1 MSTSPLVGFAG
12 RFDEDH
18 RHSAFAHG
26 ILRCRAD
33 RGFVDAVGEAD
44 RADGQ
49 TRERLGEEGLGPAI
63 ERLGVQDH
71 VARAYEGE
79 DRGRDRRHAGREQRA
94 LFGALVDGKPVLDD
108 LAVRVVEPRIDQA
121 CAHPLGRLA
130 PAGYVIEEV
139 LSVLRGLEDEGRRQE
154 DGRLDGAFRQLRI
167 VPVVQHQRFGMEH
180 VIADMGLRRKRFHHG
195 PPRFLE

>member
-1 MSTSPLVGFAG
+1 MASC
-12 RFDEDH
+12 
-18 RHSAFAHG
+18 
-26 ILRCRAD
+26 RCRAD
-33 RGFVDAVGEAD
+33 RGFVDAVREAD

-63 ERLGVQDH
+63 ERLGMQDH
-71 VARAYEGE
+71 VARAHEGE

-94 LFGALVDGKPVLDD
+94 LVGAFVDGKPVLDD
-108 LAVRVVEPRIDQA
+108 LAVGMVEPRIDQA
-121 CAHPLGRLA
+121 CAHSLGRLA

-154 DGRLDGAFRQLRI
+154 DRRLDGAFRQLRI
-167 VPVVQHQRFGMEH
+167 VAVVQHQRFGMER
-180 VIADMGLRRKRFHHG
+180 VVADMGFGRKRFHHG